1 MEASFRIHIITLNEG
16 LKTIEDVRIIR
27 IKSKD
32 YNLLIMKDYVP
43 IIGSIEG
50 DIEIEAEN
58 ENYALKNIIAYYI
71 NSENKFNLIVKE
83 QKNG

>member
-1 MEASFRIHIITLNEG
+1 MESNLSIHIITLNEG
-16 LKTIEDVRIIR
+16 LKTIENVRIIR

-50 DIEIEAEN
+50 DIEIEAEM
-58 ENYALKNIIAYYI
+58 ENYALKNIVAYYI